1 MILPLSAL
9 CLAILHHGS
18 AAPLPASSM
27 QEYEQNQQPATL
39 PLRTLPL
46 TDTRGGL
53 SAEDYI
59 RSHSLTTNSEG
70 FRAAPVA
77 ESNLVRGPA
86 LTKRDG
92 LQEVDLSQMHNV
104 VPAGHG
110 NLDKHQELREEVV
123 TTHPV
128 AE

>member
-1 MILPLSAL
+1 
-9 CLAILHHGS
+9 
-18 AAPLPASSM
+18 M
-27 QEYEQNQQPATL
+27 QEYEQDQQPATL

-46 TDTRGGL
+46 TDPRGGL

-59 RSHSLTTNSEG
+59 RSHSFTTNSEG

-77 ESNLVRGPA
+77 ESYLVHGPA

-123 TTHPV
+123 TTRPV